1 MVKFCCQMIQAVVTT
16 VDYNSQNKLV
26 AAQGSM
32 LSFRLV
38 RLSTLSWPQPAFKS
52 TNGHLFGFI
61 THLFTVLQQPIK

>member
-1 MVKFCCQMIQAVVTT
+1 MIQAVVTT

-26 AAQGSM
+26 SAQGSM

-38 RLSTLSWPQPAFKS
+38 RWSTLSWSQHAFQS

-61 THLFTVLQQPIK
+61 THLFTILQQSVK